1 MRFSARTHNL
11 RNERS
16 PCTIQIKPKN
26 HKFCLLY
33 LPPHSMNL
41 NANVCLREFN
51 QELAERPMEHLHFI
65 EMTIVLCKYVKKKL
79 QVWWPHTYLHTDI
92 EYSNE
97 TWDTITHNLT
107 TENIIKCVSFL
118 IPRIKIPIETT
129 HKSSHL
135 IFNMGKL
142 VSRNLAWIS

>member
-1 MRFSARTHNL
+1 
-11 RNERS
+11 
-16 PCTIQIKPKN
+16 
-26 HKFCLLY
+26 
-33 LPPHSMNL
+33 MNS

-97 TWDTITHNLT
+97 TWDIIKNNLT

-118 IPRIKIPIETT
+118 FQRIKIPIETT

-135 IFNMGKL
+135 IFIMGKL
-142 VSRNLAWIS
+142 VSRNLGPLHVKVNKKK

>member
-1 MRFSARTHNL
+1 MRGLPVLFKSN
-11 RNERS
+11 
-16 PCTIQIKPKN
+16 PKIIN
-26 HKFCLLY
+26 SVYFTY
-33 LPPHSMNL
+33 LPHSMNF

-97 TWDTITHNLT
+97 T
-107 TENIIKCVSFL
+107 
-118 IPRIKIPIETT
+118 
-129 HKSSHL
+129 
-135 IFNMGKL
+135 
-142 VSRNLAWIS
+142 